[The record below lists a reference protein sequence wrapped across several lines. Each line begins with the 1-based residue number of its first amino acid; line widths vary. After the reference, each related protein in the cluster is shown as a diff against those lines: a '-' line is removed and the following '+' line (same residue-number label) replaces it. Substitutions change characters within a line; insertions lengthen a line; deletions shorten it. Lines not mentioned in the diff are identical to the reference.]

1 MGTIED
7 DLKRLKEEISQK
19 LKETKGEIERV
30 SGAGA
35 SKERATGGTAAG
47 ATGIMDNTT
56 QCAYACPACLRS
68 CCLTQGHYSS
78 HQCSEGHSW
87 L

>member
-7 DLKRLKEEISQK
+7 DLERIKAEISKK
-19 LKETKGEIERV
+19 LKETQGEIEKI
-30 SGAGA
+30 SGSGA
-35 SKERATGGTAAG
+35 SKERTKDGTPAG

-56 QCAYACPACLRS
+56 QCAYACPACLRA

-78 HQCSEGHSW
+78 HQCSEGHTW